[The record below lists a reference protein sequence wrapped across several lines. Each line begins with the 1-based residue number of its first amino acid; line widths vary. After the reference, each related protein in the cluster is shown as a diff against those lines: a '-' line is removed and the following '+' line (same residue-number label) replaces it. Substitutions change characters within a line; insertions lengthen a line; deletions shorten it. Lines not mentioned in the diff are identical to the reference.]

1 MGILQTVT
9 AGRNPVSP
17 ALAVQFIETLPN
29 AQLRWIEECGHVP
42 HLEKPEETADTITA
56 FLESEFPQPSLI
68 VVNGKTIFV
77 FGGLAGVSAVV
88 AAASN
93 FL

>member
-1 MGILQTVT
+1 VGTLQTLTV
-9 AGRNPVSP
+9 ARNPISP

-68 VVNGKTIFV
+68 VANDKTIFV
-77 FGGLAGVSAVV
+77 FGGLAGAGAVV